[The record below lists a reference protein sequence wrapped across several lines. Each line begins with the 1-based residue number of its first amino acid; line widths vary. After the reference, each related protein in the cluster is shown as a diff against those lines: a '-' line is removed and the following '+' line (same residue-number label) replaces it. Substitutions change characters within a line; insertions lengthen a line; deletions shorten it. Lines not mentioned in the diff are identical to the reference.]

1 MAWRK
6 SYAKNHEYDE
16 NVTHAEE
23 KSTLENYVHPMIQ
36 LDPMKVM
43 LVMSHSAN
51 TFDKKN
57 MARIQIIPLL
67 RKHL

>member
-1 MAWRK
+1 
-6 SYAKNHEYDE
+6 
-16 NVTHAEE
+16 
-23 KSTLENYVHPMIQ
+23 
-36 LDPMKVM
+36 M

-67 RKHL
+67 RKHLWK